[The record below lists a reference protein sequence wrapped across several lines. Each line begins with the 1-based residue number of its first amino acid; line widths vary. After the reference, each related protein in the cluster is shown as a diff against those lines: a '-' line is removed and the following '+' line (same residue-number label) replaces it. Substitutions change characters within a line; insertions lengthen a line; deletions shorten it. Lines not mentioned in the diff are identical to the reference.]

1 MLVLPETRSQM
12 YVSMGLAAVVVGIGI
27 YRQRTRGTTDET
39 PDPST
44 SGETVDVL
52 RP

>member
-1 MLVLPETRSQM
+1 M

-27 YRQRTRGTTDET
+27 YRQRTRGATGET
-39 PDPST
+39 PDPT
-44 SGETVDVL
+44 TAGETVDAL